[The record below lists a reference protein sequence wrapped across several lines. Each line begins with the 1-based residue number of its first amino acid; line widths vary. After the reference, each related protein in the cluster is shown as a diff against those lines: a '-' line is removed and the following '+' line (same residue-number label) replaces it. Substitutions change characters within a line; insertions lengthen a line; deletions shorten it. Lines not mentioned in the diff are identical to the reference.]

1 MSRMIS
7 FSIYTCIVSEKGS
20 LWSNIAIACQE
31 KSCKQLEAISKWPL
45 RMLYSVLIS
54 WWQEEHFRKLLTH
67 KKTIDNM
74 SDDSLTCISKAKKSC
89 VCTAKYHFNKKQQ
102 KPIFPGGIIFQMYF
116 KSQVLF
122 IVHAWIELSSVE
134 SIFQRVYMLE
144 DILTKYWSAEFTKNM
159 WASLSLKHLSFC

>member
-54 WWQEEHFRKLLTH
+54 WWQDEHFRKLLIH

-74 SDDSLTCISKAKKSC
+74 SDDSLTCISKAKKILCLYCKVS
-89 VCTAKYHFNKKQQ
+89 FQQ
-102 KPIFPGGIIFQMYF
+102 K
-116 KSQVLF
+116 
-122 IVHAWIELSSVE
+122 A
-134 SIFQRVYMLE
+134 
-144 DILTKYWSAEFTKNM
+144 AEAN
-159 WASLSLKHLSFC
+159 LPRRNHLSNVFQVSSALHSTCLDWAVVSRKHFSESLHVRRYFDKILICRIY